1 MNANKLVIFMEV
13 YRHIRFWIFIAFVA
27 LRANTHP
34 ICLFTQMFLIIMRM
48 NFKGI
53 HWLCSNDFVET
64 LTFGMNKKNRLMSV
78 FRLKCLIC
86 TSVLKVILRM
96 RDDVN
101 IIVFCVLHAKS
112 RMQFKQIIL
121 TAAKICITKQTVAI
135 CNDCSNV

>member
-1 MNANKLVIFMEV
+1 
-13 YRHIRFWIFIAFVA
+13 
-27 LRANTHP
+27 
-34 ICLFTQMFLIIMRM
+34 
-48 NFKGI
+48 
-53 HWLCSNDFVET
+53 
-64 LTFGMNKKNRLMSV
+64 MSV

-121 TAAKICITKQTVAI
+121 TAAKICITKQTVAMI
-135 CNDCSNV
+135 VRMFKLQRFAMFLARRML